1 MIAAADTALQ
11 AFVDSGTIT
20 TPTVEVNPA
29 AGDCTADAS
38 TPTTVLSCYDNAR
51 TVTAANCDATSDYG
65 LNTAA
70 LTIDASADSD
80 FANLNTCIAAL
91 DAVKILVIDASGMT
105 LVEDTS
111 VAANNSINL
120 ATGEL

>member
-1 MIAAADTALQ
+1 
-11 AFVDSGTIT
+11 
-20 TPTVEVNPA
+20 
-29 AGDCTADAS
+29 
-38 TPTTVLSCYDNAR
+38 
-51 TVTAANCDATSDYG
+51 VTAANCNATSDYG
-65 LNTAA
+65 LDTAA
-70 LTIDASADSD
+70 LTINASGDAD

-91 DAVKILVIDASGMT
+91 DAVKILVINASGMT